1 MQCNKNFYN
10 KDLQIFITANA
21 NFTEDDLEKLLEEGN
36 PFQVF
41 TGNVMLTSDIGK
53 NLNNTHNF
61 DFQLLVDTAEMK
73 QQLADLEERHKQL
86 LQVEERLKEVHDL
99 FQEIAVLIEMQ
110 VVSKNFSLQDS
121 FNKFLFILSKK
132 KSFYL
137 HKHYIF

>member
-1 MQCNKNFYN
+1 M
-10 KDLQIFITANA
+10 DLQTFITANA

-41 TGNVMLTSDIGK
+41 TGNVMLNSDAG
-53 NLNNTHNF
+53 NSLNNTHNF
-61 DFQLLVDTAEMK
+61 AFQLLVDTAEMK

-110 VVSKNFSLQDS
+110 VKISKDFFLQDS
-121 FNKFLFILSKK
+121 FNKFLFIISNKILSV
-132 KSFYL
+132 FTTT
-137 HKHYIF
+137 I